1 MSEKV
6 IVVFPGQGSQTV
18 GMGHQI
24 YKNHKIAKE
33 VFEEVDDT
41 LNFKLSKLIFE
52 GPIEELTLTKNAQP
66 SLMAVSL
73 AIVKVMEEETNKKI
87 SKFSEIIIGHSLGEY
102 TALCSLNSIN
112 LKDTTSLLRTRGE
125 SMQNCVKNIET
136 SMVAVIGLDIT
147 KIENI
152 IKENDLP
159 DGEVCEI
166 ANDNCPG
173 QVILSGTKNGV
184 EKITNLLRDSGA
196 RSLIDLKVSA
206 PFHCSLMKDASL
218 QMEQSLKSINLKNA
232 ESKFISNVTAEFE
245 TDPDKIKDLLVKQVS
260 KRVRWRESIMKA
272 TKNNNNIIE
281 VGSGKVLTGMNKRI
295 NKNLITS
302 NISDSDGIN
311 NFLKNYKELL

>member
-125 SMQNCVKNIET
+125 SMQNCVKNIQT
-136 SMVAVIGLDIT
+136 SMVAVIGLEIT

-184 EKITNLLRDSGA
+184 QKITNLLRDSGA

-245 TDPDKIKDLLVKQVS
+245 TDPDKIKDLLVQQVS

>member
-73 AIVKVMEEETNKKI
+73 AIVKVIEEETNKKI

>member
-73 AIVKVMEEETNKKI
+73 AIVKVIEEETNKKI

-184 EKITNLLRDSGA
+184 QTITNLLRDSGA

>member
-33 VFEEVDDT
+33 IFEEVDDT

-136 SMVAVIGLDIT
+136 SMVAVIGLEIT

-184 EKITNLLRDSGA
+184 QKITNLLRDSGA

>member
-125 SMQNCVKNIET
+125 SMQNCVKNIQT
-136 SMVAVIGLDIT
+136 SMVAVIGLEIT

>member
-33 VFEEVDDT
+33 IFEEVDDT

-136 SMVAVIGLDIT
+136 SMVAVIGLEIT

-184 EKITNLLRDSGA
+184 QKITNLLRDSGA

-245 TDPDKIKDLLVKQVS
+245 TDPDKIKDLLVQQVS

>member
-136 SMVAVIGLDIT
+136 SMVAVIGLEIT

-184 EKITNLLRDSGA
+184 QKITNLLRDSGA

-245 TDPDKIKDLLVKQVS
+245 TDPDKIKDLLVQQVS

>member
-159 DGEVCEI
+159 DGDVCEI

-184 EKITNLLRDSGA
+184 EKITNLLKDSGA

>member
-159 DGEVCEI
+159 DGDVCEI

>member
-73 AIVKVMEEETNKKI
+73 AIVKVIEEETNKKI

-147 KIENI
+147 QIENI

-184 EKITNLLRDSGA
+184 EKITNLLRDYGA

>member
-184 EKITNLLRDSGA
+184 QKITNLLRDSGA

>member
-18 GMGHQI
+18 GIGHQI

-73 AIVKVMEEETNKKI
+73 AIVKVIEEETNKKI

-136 SMVAVIGLDIT
+136 SMVAVIGLEIT

-184 EKITNLLRDSGA
+184 QKITNLLRD
-196 RSLIDLKVSA
+196 
-206 PFHCSLMKDASL
+206 F
-218 QMEQSLKSINLKNA
+218 
-232 ESKFISNVTAEFE
+232 
-245 TDPDKIKDLLVKQVS
+245 
-260 KRVRWRESIMKA
+260 
-272 TKNNNNIIE
+272 
-281 VGSGKVLTGMNKRI
+281 
-295 NKNLITS
+295 
-302 NISDSDGIN
+302 
-311 NFLKNYKELL
+311 

>member
-41 LNFKLSKLIFE
+41 LDFKLSKLIFE

-73 AIVKVMEEETNKKI
+73 AIVKVIEEETNKKI

-102 TALCSLNSIN
+102 TALCALNSIN

-147 KIENI
+147 QIENI

>member
-136 SMVAVIGLDIT
+136 SMVAVIGLEIT

-311 NFLKNYKELL
+311 NFLENYKELL

>member
-311 NFLKNYKELL
+311 NFLENYKELL

>member
-136 SMVAVIGLDIT
+136 SMVAVIGLEIT

-184 EKITNLLRDSGA
+184 QKITNLLRDSGA